1 MTAFLKNRYTL
12 IGLTTGL
19 ALSVYA
25 APSPAQLD
33 VTGGEATINNA
44 EIFVP
49 DAGGVVNN
57 GTGPDTRAVVTGGEF
72 NNVTIETN
80 QGSIPADAVFRAN
93 TLPTISG
100 ADGVNSLTGPNGLD
114 GLNGQVLGTLSFRG
128 VGPLGARFFNIPTTL
143 QFQVDTATSAALV
156 DTGEQT
162 EYRAEGFILQET
174 GFVTAASGIGLVQ
187 RRTPVTLVQYQDG
200 APGVNLPVDT
210 TVLGTA
216 VPGAAYT
223 ADRPGDAF
231 TSANLDLDFNGGV
244 VLTPPGFTL
253 GTPQDG
259 GAQTADII
267 FRRFQSGTSQV
278 TTISIFNQ
286 VALID
291 LPDFDDII
299 FDDDADGIPNEDDDD
314 STGGNP
320 GAGNP
325 GNDQDVGNAGESPNG
340 DDFGSGSQGQGDVN
354 GNAGGDDDDGTTA
367 DDGTDDGGLIGA
379 LPDTDDGTTDDD
391 GVADDGDDGTDDVAD
406 SGNDDSDDD
415 DDDGDDDDDDDDDG
429 GVVTHPNDG
438 GDQFSPILPRFVFIG
453 IFVFTNV
460 PSGRWVDPPMAD
472 GFEYEMTA
480 RDVPVGTPSR
490 VFPGM
495 TGVGQADD
503 SVFTRISGFPIDVDA
518 DDTFV
523 VSVDGIVLGEFSPGD
538 TLRFS
543 DYADALGDR
552 LVDGG
557 VRKFTIS
564 EINPAVNTR
573 DPIAFPL
580 QLDFNTNTASFE
592 MRALE
597 ADPNGETTR
606 ISSATQ

>member
-33 VTGGEATINNA
+33 VTGGGATINNA

-100 ADGVNSLTGPNGLD
+100 ADGVNNLAGFN

-156 DTGEQT
+156 GAGVQT

-174 GFVTAASGIGLVQ
+174 GFVVGASRCRGSAAPYTCYARSVSTRRTG
-187 RRTPVTLVQYQDG
+187 RNASSRYNSFRTPVS
-200 APGVNLPVDT
+200 
-210 TVLGTA
+210 GT
-216 VPGAAYT
+216 AYT

-253 GTPQDG
+253 GTPQNG
-259 GAQTADII
+259 GAQNADII

-278 TTISIFNQ
+278 TAISIFNQ
-286 VALID
+286 VALIN

-354 GNAGGDDDDGTTA
+354 GNADDG
-367 DDGTDDGGLIGA
+367 
-379 LPDTDDGTTDDD
+379 
-391 GVADDGDDGTDDVAD
+391 
-406 SGNDDSDDD
+406 
-415 DDDGDDDDDDDDDG
+415 
-429 GVVTHPNDG
+429 
-438 GDQFSPILPRFVFIG
+438 
-453 IFVFTNV
+453 
-460 PSGRWVDPPMAD
+460 
-472 GFEYEMTA
+472 
-480 RDVPVGTPSR
+480 
-490 VFPGM
+490 
-495 TGVGQADD
+495 
-503 SVFTRISGFPIDVDA
+503 
-518 DDTFV
+518 
-523 VSVDGIVLGEFSPGD
+523 
-538 TLRFS
+538 
-543 DYADALGDR
+543 
-552 LVDGG
+552 
-557 VRKFTIS
+557 
-564 EINPAVNTR
+564 
-573 DPIAFPL
+573 
-580 QLDFNTNTASFE
+580 
-592 MRALE
+592 
-597 ADPNGETTR
+597 
-606 ISSATQ
+606 

>member
-44 EIFVP
+44 DVFVP
-49 DAGGVVNN
+49 NAGGNIVGGSG
-57 GTGPDTRAVVTGGEF
+57 GTDTRGVIYNGDF
-72 NNVTIETN
+72 DNVTIQTN
-80 QGSIPADAVFRAN
+80 QGNIPSSAVFRAN
-93 TLPTISG
+93 TLPTING
-100 ADGVNSLTGPNGLD
+100 AAGQTNLTGLD
-114 GLNGQVLGTLSFRG
+114 GTVLGTLSFRG

-143 QFQVDTATSAALV
+143 DFTITTNPLTVGGAAF
-156 DTGEQT
+156 D

-174 GFVTAASGIGLVQ
+174 GFVTGAQGLGLVQ
-187 RRTPVTLVQYQDG
+187 RRTPVTVVQYGTGGAQD
-200 APGVNLPVDT
+200 A
-210 TVLGTA
+210 TVLGTP
-216 VPGAAYT
+216 VPSA
-223 ADRPGDAF
+223 AF
-231 TSANLDLDFNGGV
+231 TGTRAGTTTTFGQIDLDFNGGV

-314 STGGNP
+314 FT
-320 GAGNP
+320 
-325 GNDQDVGNAGESPNG
+325 DDVA
-340 DDFGSGSQGQGDVN
+340 DDDSDDDD
-354 GNAGGDDDDGTTA
+354 GDDDDNDD
-367 DDGTDDGGLIGA
+367 DDGVVGDGGSSDDGGLIGA
-379 LPDTDDGTTDDD
+379 LPDTGDGSSDDGGVVDD
-391 GVADDGDDGTDDVAD
+391 GGD
-406 SGNDDSDDD
+406 SGDDDSDDDDGD

-538 TLRFS
+538 TLSFS

-597 ADPNGETTR
+597 TDPNGETTR

>member
-1 MTAFLKNRYTL
+1 MTSSFLTRAVVL
-12 IGLTTGL
+12 GL
-19 ALSVYA
+19 ASGIAIPLA
-25 APSPAQLD
+25 AKPSNAQLD
-33 VTGGEATINNA
+33 VTGGGATINNA
-44 EIFVP
+44 DVFVP
-49 DAGGVVNN
+49 TN
-57 GTGPDTRAVVTGGEF
+57 GNITGTNPGTDTRAVVTQGTF
-72 NNVTIETN
+72 DAVTIQTN
-80 QGSIPADAVFRAN
+80 QGNLPTSAVFRPN
-93 TLPTISG
+93 TLPTINNG
-100 ADGVNSLTGPNGLD
+100 TGLGGDLQNSTGT
-114 GLNGQVLGTLSFRG
+114 VLGTVSFQG
-128 VGPLGARFFNIPTTL
+128 VGPLGPQFFNIPTTL
-143 QFQVDTATSAALV
+143 NFQVANSVGLAGGTNIS
-156 DTGEQT
+156 EF
-162 EYRAEGFILQET
+162 RAVGYILQET
-174 GFVTAASGIGLVQ
+174 GFVTAANGIGVVQ
-187 RRTPVTLVQYQDG
+187 RRTPVTLVQYGGPTQQ
-200 APGVNLPVDT
+200 
-210 TVLGTA
+210 TVLGN
-216 VPGAAYT
+216 VIPQSAYSSQRDGQT
-223 ADRPGDAF
+223 
-231 TSANLDLDFNGGV
+231 FNGVGPINLEFQSGTV
-244 VLTPPGFTL
+244 FTPTGFTL
-253 GTPQDG
+253 GGFQEQQ
-259 GAQTADII
+259 AQQQGLGFI
-267 FRRFQSGTSQV
+267 FDQSQQGRSQITS
-278 TTISIFNQ
+278 ISIFNQ

-314 STGGNP
+314 FTDDVADDDSDDV
-320 GAGNP
+320 AD
-325 GNDQDVGNAGESPNG
+325 NDDDDNDDDDDDDG
-340 DDFGSGSQGQGDVN
+340 DDDDDDDGGVIGDGGSS
-354 GNAGGDDDDGTTA
+354 DDGTTA
-367 DDGTDDGGLIGA
+367 DDGGLIGA
-379 LPDTDDGTTDDD
+379 LPDTGDGSSDDGGGVDD
-391 GVADDGDDGTDDVAD
+391 GGD
-406 SGNDDSDDD
+406 SGDDDSDDD
-415 DDDGDDDDDDDDDG
+415 DGDDDDDDDGDDDDDDDDG

-597 ADPNGETTR
+597 AAPNGETTR

>member
-33 VTGGEATINNA
+33 VTGGEATIDNPSV
-44 EIFVP
+44 FVP
-49 DAGGVVNN
+49 N
-57 GTGPDTRAVVTGGEF
+57 GAPADTRGVIYDNDGF
-72 NNVTIETN
+72 NNITIETN
-80 QGSIPADAVFRAN
+80 QGNIPASAVFRAN
-93 TLPTISG
+93 TLPTINNAAG
-100 ADGVNSLTGPNGLD
+100 QTNLAGLD
-114 GLNGQVLGTLSFRG
+114 GTVLGTLSFRG

-143 QFQVDTATSAALV
+143 DFTIATNPPLTV
-156 DTGEQT
+156 GGTPLD

-174 GFVTAASGIGLVQ
+174 GFVTGAQGLGLVQ
-187 RRTPVTLVQYQDG
+187 RRTPVTVVQYGTGGAQD
-200 APGVNLPVDT
+200 V
-210 TVLGTA
+210 TVLGTP
-216 VPGAAYT
+216 VPSG
-223 ADRPGDAF
+223 AF
-231 TSANLDLDFNGGV
+231 TDTRVGTTTTFGQIDLDFNGGV

-259 GAQTADII
+259 GAQNADII

-278 TTISIFNQ
+278 TAISIFNQ

-314 STGGNP
+314 FTDDVADDDSDDV
-320 GAGNP
+320 AD
-325 GNDQDVGNAGESPNG
+325 NDDDDNDDDDDG
-340 DDFGSGSQGQGDVN
+340 DDDDDDDGGVIGDGGSS
-354 GNAGGDDDDGTTA
+354 DDGTTA
-367 DDGTDDGGLIGA
+367 DDGGLIGA
-379 LPDTDDGTTDDD
+379 LPDTGDGTTDDD
-391 GVADDGDDGTDDVAD
+391 GVADDGGDGTDDVAD
-406 SGNDDSDDD
+406 GGDDDSDDD
-415 DDDGDDDDDDDDDG
+415 DDDGDDDDDDDDDDDG

>member
-100 ADGVNSLTGPNGLD
+100 ADGVNNLAGFN

-156 DTGEQT
+156 GAGVQT

-187 RRTPVTLVQYQDG
+187 RRTPVTLVQYQPG
-200 APGVNLPVDT
+200 AAPPGDT
-210 TVLGTA
+210 VVLGTP

-223 ADRPGDAF
+223 ADRPGDGF
-231 TSANLDLDFNGGV
+231 TSANLDLNFNGGV

-259 GAQTADII
+259 GAQNADII

-278 TTISIFNQ
+278 TAISIFNQ

-320 GAGNP
+320 GAGIP
-325 GNDQDVGNAGESPNG
+325 A
-340 DDFGSGSQGQGDVN
+340 
-354 GNAGGDDDDGTTA
+354 TTK
-367 DDGTDDGGLIGA
+367 T
-379 LPDTDDGTTDDD
+379 
-391 GVADDGDDGTDDVAD
+391 
-406 SGNDDSDDD
+406 
-415 DDDGDDDDDDDDDG
+415 
-429 GVVTHPNDG
+429 
-438 GDQFSPILPRFVFIG
+438 
-453 IFVFTNV
+453 
-460 PSGRWVDPPMAD
+460 
-472 GFEYEMTA
+472 
-480 RDVPVGTPSR
+480 
-490 VFPGM
+490 
-495 TGVGQADD
+495 
-503 SVFTRISGFPIDVDA
+503 
-518 DDTFV
+518 
-523 VSVDGIVLGEFSPGD
+523 
-538 TLRFS
+538 
-543 DYADALGDR
+543 
-552 LVDGG
+552 
-557 VRKFTIS
+557 
-564 EINPAVNTR
+564 
-573 DPIAFPL
+573 
-580 QLDFNTNTASFE
+580 
-592 MRALE
+592 
-597 ADPNGETTR
+597 
-606 ISSATQ
+606 

>member
-1 MTAFLKNRYTL
+1 MTALLKNRYTL
-12 IGLTTGL
+12 IGLTTSL
-19 ALSVYA
+19 ALAICS
-25 APSPAQLD
+25 APSEAQLD
-33 VTGGEATINNA
+33 VTGGSATINNA
-44 EIFVP
+44 EIFIP
-49 DAGGVVNN
+49 TSDVVTN
-57 GTGPDTRAVVTGGEF
+57 GNSGPDNRAVVTGGQL

-80 QGSIPADAVFRAN
+80 QGNIPTTAVFRAN
-93 TLPTISG
+93 TLPTINNAVG
-100 ADGVNSLTGPNGLD
+100 ATTLG
-114 GLNGQVLGTLSFRG
+114 GLNGQGQVLGTLSFRS
-128 VGPLGARFFNIPTTL
+128 VGPLGALFFNIPTTL
-143 QFQVDTATSAALV
+143 EFQVNAGTSTALTNNGL
-156 DTGEQT
+156 QT
-162 EYRAEGFILQET
+162 EYRAENFILQET
-174 GFVTAASGIGLVQ
+174 GFVAGAPGVGVVQ
-187 RRTPVTLVQYQDG
+187 RRTPVVLVQYQPG
-200 APGVNLPVDT
+200 APGATAPVDT
-210 TVLGTA
+210 TVLGTPVA
-216 VPGAAYT
+216 GTAYT
-223 ADRPGDAF
+223 ATRPGGEF
-231 TSANLDLDFNGGV
+231 TSTNLDLDFNGGV

-253 GTPQDG
+253 GAPQT
-259 GAQTADII
+259 GANQDASILI
-267 FRRFQSGTSQV
+267 SRFRQDTSQV
-278 TTISIFNQ
+278 TAISLFNQ
-286 VALID
+286 VALVN

-379 LPDTDDGTTDDD
+379 LPDTDDGTTDDGG
-391 GVADDGDDGTDDVAD
+391 GVDDGGD
-406 SGNDDSDDD
+406 SGDDDSDDD
-415 DDDGDDDDDDDDDG
+415 DGDDDDDDDGDDDDDDDDG